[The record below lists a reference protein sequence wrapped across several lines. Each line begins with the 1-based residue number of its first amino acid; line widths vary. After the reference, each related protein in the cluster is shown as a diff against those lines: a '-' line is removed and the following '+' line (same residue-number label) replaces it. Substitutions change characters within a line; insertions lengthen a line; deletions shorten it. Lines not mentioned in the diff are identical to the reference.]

1 MYYIDFF
8 MEFKEVI
15 GIVASIL
22 TAMIIAF
29 FRSKLFQ
36 PFLTSFM
43 NFFNKNK
50 DKDKSNER
58 KITYSDIINHDVFN
72 YIDFWV
78 YNQIPSLSFDTDY
91 RTFVFRKYLQIYF
104 RSYKSEI
111 KKFLNEKDYK
121 NMDNSELRKNLLG
134 LITDII
140 KKMEDTMRDNEIP
153 NIIIVKMKNILVER
167 MDLTMDLINSVSESN
182 FYDSEENLLKM
193 YSFLNVIH
201 SVLDNTISNI
211 EKVIN
216 EINGELSGLS
226 MGGYTEPHRH
236 H

>member
-1 MYYIDFF
+1 MR
-8 MEFKEVI
+8 FKEVI
-15 GIVASIL
+15 GLVATIF
-22 TAMIIAF
+22 TAALIAF

-36 PFLTSFM
+36 PFLSSLI
-43 NFFNKNK
+43 NFFSKNKNK
-50 DKDKSNER
+50 SDKPEISD
-58 KITYSDIINHDVFN
+58 SDIINHDVFN

-91 RTFVFRKYLQIYF
+91 KTFVFRKYLQIYF

-111 KKFLNEKDYK
+111 KKFLNEKNYK
-121 NMDNSELRKNLLG
+121 NMDNSELRKNLLS

-153 NIIIVKMKNILVER
+153 NIIIVKMKNSLIER
-167 MDLTMDLINSVSESN
+167 MDLTMDLINSVSESS
-182 FYDSEENLLKM
+182 FYDSEDNLLKM
-193 YSFLNVIH
+193 YSFLNVTH

-216 EINGELSGLS
+216 ELNGELSGLS
-226 MGGYTEPHRH
+226 MGGYTEPKRH

>member
-1 MYYIDFF
+1 MYYVDFF
-8 MEFKEVI
+8 MKFKEII
-15 GIVASIL
+15 GLAATIL
-22 TAMIIAF
+22 TAALIAF

-36 PFLTSFM
+36 PFLSSLI
-43 NFFNKNK
+43 NFFSRNKK
-50 DKDKSNER
+50 KSNEK

-121 NMDNSELRKNLLG
+121 NMDNSELRKNLLS

-153 NIIIVKMKNILVER
+153 NIIVVKMKNILVER
-167 MDLTMDLINSVSESN
+167 MDLTMDLINSISESN
-182 FYDSEENLLKM
+182 FYDSEENLLKI

-216 EINGELSGLS
+216 DLNGELSGLS

-236 H
+236 